1 MLPEAR
7 CLCSQGNVISP
18 SDVAASGRDFSQAV
32 RDISV
37 PEVPTFLPV
46 WEHLD
51 LEQPQAAD
59 EQAIEHMAPQQR
71 VDAAAQAVPGAANV
85 RLLTGVLACA
95 ICP

>member
-1 MLPEAR
+1 M
-7 CLCSQGNVISP
+7 
-18 SDVAASGRDFSQAV
+18 
-32 RDISV
+32 

-51 LEQPQAAD
+51 IEQPRAAD

-71 VDAAAQAVPGAANV
+71 VDAAAQAVPGEAIV

-95 ICP
+95 MYCP